1 MYLILYLIITTLLR
15 QICSEAQAV
24 ALARKLCLPGQ
35 RKIDV
40 CECGKLAY
48 FDAVNLPDH
57 QHGGSTHC
65 PKCGAARFAADGVTP
80 NHYVLYNPLQ
90 DLLSSVYTGDS
101 DIDVKWNADQTFDQR
116 RHMRDLFDSPGWKE
130 RVLSDKE
137 FCKEPRHVVIR
148 FSADGF
154 PLFKDMSK
162 RTAWAGASDVIT
174 MKAACRDKPEPAS
187 GHVFGCLTAKPKN
200 TLCAK

>member
-1 MYLILYLIITTLLR
+1 
-15 QICSEAQAV
+15 
-24 ALARKLCLPGQ
+24 
-35 RKIDV
+35 
-40 CECGKLAY
+40 
-48 FDAVNLPDH
+48 
-57 QHGGSTHC
+57 
-65 PKCGAARFAADGVTP
+65 
-80 NHYVLYNPLQ
+80 VLYNPLQ

-174 MKAACRDKPEPAS
+174 MKAACRDKPHKMLLHFMTTTGREPKS
-187 GHVFGCLTAKPKN
+187 LQGLLLVLVDDLLTGQRTRFRVFDSEAKEYFVCKVK
-200 TLCAK
+200 LLYVCAD